1 MESQLYQYLNNLAH
15 KLVEDAV
22 QSQASSPRSEV
33 RIVKSSQPFRDL
45 KSESESEDLKQDEQ
59 MMIESDSETSEW
71 EPPQKVSVYVQT
83 VKQKEPPATIAL
95 KRLLRAKEAKI
106 KELEKALLQVQTEL
120 ELLKFSTLVK
130 SSQEVAATELRTP
143 RSRATPR
150 SHEIS
155 TPVDANMTEKVFR
168 SQKVS
173 SAISLENTASITISP
188 SIHEILI
195 HENLDK
201 TPAKRRNES
210 EEYENQVMRDLVSS
224 VEGDPEE
231 KASPEFARRGNVE
244 DNSEVIAYEIKDFDD
259 LREMS
264 IFDFPDVQ
272 DTLYTLNPQ
281 HGITPQDSTIS
292 KKIKEEVSEILAHPA
307 PIESNHEEEV
317 IPFPWLQPKA
327 DKKPKS
333 TQKTAQM
340 NKSTKEI
347 SISYFTENPDI
358 DLIDKYHSPHHTILD
373 KLISPQQS
381 VKSIPKDKKTKT
393 RARTK
398 TNPDRAKESLNR
410 SVDSKAN
417 IKERPRPLT
426 QVEVKRPPK
435 ASSRPKTQSK
445 PSNKSSSLPPIDSPI
460 PIKSAF
466 EPNSKV
472 NPKKPDS
479 RPINIK
485 PKKRSDKKPKSK
497 SYIAENETVID
508 DLMNYPDINDGEV
521 WDRVLH
527 KMRTNPEIVTK
538 LVSAPEQPPAVK
550 PKIPPPI
557 KLVPLREH
565 ISESKSALLPQTS
578 EEKRSIKEIK
588 VKAHYAVSSMP
599 SASNRTSKPNSP
611 KSYKAEDS
619 LNQSLQS
626 DMRSLAINPTSPN
639 REVYRA
645 DSRLSTFKAEPDM
658 NYLPDWSNSALD
670 KFASCG
676 AVGFNIEKNPVLL
689 SPEEVDDLLRRNLRN
704 DINPLELKLLMPR
717 LKTTIEKLCSEL
729 LLTSSFANVTNLSE
743 QAFGSILRQCKKFMR
758 ARKLTIDI
766 LCLIHLRE
774 EMLIHIM
781 SLPNQETLQKE
792 YKQLLS
798 TSQDLLEL
806 VAQWKVSG
814 LPYLKFIFLGN
825 DYSNKVHEDNANI
838 LALFPSLNSQSQE
851 YCDASLY
858 DSDFSP

>member
-1 MESQLYQYLNNLAH
+1 MESQLYHYLNNLAH

-22 QSQASSPRSEV
+22 QSQASSPRSQV
-33 RIVKSSQPFRDL
+33 MIVKSSQPFRDL
-45 KSESESEDLKQDEQ
+45 KSESENEDLKEDDQ

-83 VKQKEPPATIAL
+83 VKHKEPPATIAL

-106 KELEKALLQVQTEL
+106 KELERALLQVQTEL

-130 SSQEVAATELRTP
+130 SSQQVASAEIRTP

-155 TPVDANMTEKVFR
+155 TPVDANMTEKVFK

-173 SAISLENTASITISP
+173 SAISLENTATIPISP

-195 HENLDK
+195 PENLDK
-201 TPAKRRNES
+201 TPVKRRNES

-224 VEGDPEE
+224 VEGDLEE
-231 KASPEFARRGNVE
+231 KTSPEFAGRGKVE
-244 DNSEVIAYEIKDFDD
+244 DNSEVIPYEIKDFDD
-259 LREMS
+259 LRELS

-272 DTLYTLNPQ
+272 DNLYTLNPH
-281 HGITPQDSTIS
+281 HGISPKDSTIS
-292 KKIKEEVSEILAHPA
+292 KKIKEEVNEILAHPA
-307 PIESNHEEEV
+307 PIEASHEEEV

-327 DKKPKS
+327 DKNPKS
-333 TQKTAQM
+333 EKKKAQI
-340 NKSTKEI
+340 NKPAKDI

-358 DLIDKYHSPHHTILD
+358 DLIDKYHTPHHTILD
-373 KLISPQQS
+373 KLISPQHS
-381 VKSIPKDKKTKT
+381 VKAIPKDKKITK
-393 RARTK
+393 AK
-398 TNPDRAKESLNR
+398 TNTDRGKESLNR
-410 SVDSKAN
+410 SVDSKTC

-426 QVEVKRPPK
+426 QVDVKRPPK

-466 EPNSKV
+466 EPNPKL
-472 NPKKPDS
+472 NPKKPDT
-479 RPINIK
+479 RPNNIK
-485 PKKRSDKKPKSK
+485 PKKRPDKKPKSN

-538 LVSAPEQPPAVK
+538 LVSAPEHPPAVK

-565 ISESKSALLPQTS
+565 ISDSKSALLGQTS
-578 EEKRSIKEIK
+578 EEKRNIKEIK
-588 VKAHYAVSSMP
+588 IKSNYTISSIP
-599 SASNRTSKPNSP
+599 PPSNRTSKPNSP
-611 KSYKAEDS
+611 RSYKTEDN
-619 LNQSLQS
+619 LNQSL
-626 DMRSLAINPTSPN
+626 
-639 REVYRA
+639 RA
-645 DSRLSTFKAEPDM
+645 DSRSLALNPASPTREVFRPDSRLSNSKAEPGM

-676 AVGFNIEKNPVLL
+676 VVGFNIEKNPVLL

-704 DINPLELKLLMPR
+704 EINHLELKLLMPR

-766 LCLIHLRE
+766 LCSIHLRE
-774 EMLIHIM
+774 EMLIQIM
-781 SLPNQETLQKE
+781 SLPNQETLHKE

-798 TSQDLLEL
+798 MSQDLLEL

-814 LPYLKFIFLGN
+814 LPYLKFIFLGH

-838 LALFPSLNSQSQE
+838 LALFPSLNSNSQG